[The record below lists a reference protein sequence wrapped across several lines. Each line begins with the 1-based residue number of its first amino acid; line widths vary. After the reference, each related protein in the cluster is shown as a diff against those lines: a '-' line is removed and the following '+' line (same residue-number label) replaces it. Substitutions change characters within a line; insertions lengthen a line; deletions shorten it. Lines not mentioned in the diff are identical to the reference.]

1 MSLLPGKAVC
11 AISSATDRTRQR
23 RRVYNTMK
31 DDKWIDISLTL
42 KSNMLHWPG
51 DPPVSIERVRE
62 MDKDDTV
69 NLSKIT
75 MGSHSGTHVDAPVH
89 FIKGAKG
96 VDRLLFDTLIG
107 PARIIEIADTDTIK
121 EKELAGHRIKKGERI
136 LLRTRNSIEKILYR
150 DTFSEDF
157 VYMEKGAAE
166 FLVSRSIKT
175 LGVDYL
181 SVGGYKKNG
190 PDVHRTLLSAGI
202 LVIEGLDL
210 TGVLPGN
217 YDMICLPMKIL
228 DSDGAPARVILNATK
243 IFGKDK

>member
-1 MSLLPGKAVC
+1 MN
-11 AISSATDRTRQR
+11 D
-23 RRVYNTMK
+23 N
-31 DDKWIDISLTL
+31 KWIDISLTL
-42 KSNMLHWPG
+42 KSNMMHWPG
-51 DPPVSIERVRE
+51 DPPFSITRVRE
-62 MDKDDTV
+62 MDKGDTV

-75 MGSHSGTHVDAPVH
+75 MGAHSGTHVDAPVH

-96 VDRLLFDTLIG
+96 VDRLLFDLLIG

-121 EKELAGHRIKKGERI
+121 KKELTGHRIKKGERI
-136 LLRTRNSIEKILYR
+136 LLRTRNSIKKILYR

-157 VYMEKGAAE
+157 VYMEKDAAE
-166 FLVSRSIKT
+166 FLVARGIKT

-210 TGVLPGN
+210 TEALPGN
-217 YDMICLPMKIL
+217 YDMICLPIKIL
-228 DSDGAPARVILNATK
+228 DSDSAPARVILKATK